1 MPMPQKKL
9 VSWLVAFAVLAAA
22 LVLRITGIMPA
33 NIRDFGMLH
42 SPLGRFQFL
51 FAVIPWL
58 ILSLYWEHAAKT
70 AAPAK
75 SSESSASR
83 SVHVVLTNAAIL
95 FEVIQIP
102 AIPRFLPLNAFA
114 LAVGVAISLLGLALA
129 IWARR
134 ILGKHW
140 SGRITI
146 KVDHELIR
154 TGAYKL
160 IRHPIYTG
168 ILAMYTGTAIVSGSC
183 LALLALAMALFAY
196 ARKIRL
202 EEANLRKAFG
212 SVYETYSRESYALLP
227 GLY

>member
-9 VSWLVAFAVLAAA
+9 MSVLIACAFIAAA
-22 LVLRITGIMPA
+22 LVVRFTGLMPA
-33 NIRDFGMLH
+33 HIRDFGLITSM
-42 SPLGRFQFL
+42 LGRIQFL
-51 FAVIPWL
+51 FAALPWV
-58 ILSLYWEHAAKT
+58 ILSVYWEHAAKT

-75 SSESSASR
+75 SSESGASR
-83 SVHVVLTNAAIL
+83 SVHVVLTNTAIL

-102 AIPRFLPLNAFA
+102 AIPRFLPLS
-114 LAVGVAISLLGLALA
+114 LLILIVGVAISLLGLALA

-134 ILGKHW
+134 ILGRHW

-154 TGAYKL
+154 TGPYKL
-160 IRHPIYTG
+160 VRHPIYTG

-183 LALLALAMALFAY
+183 LALLALAMALVAY

-202 EEANLRKAFG
+202 EEANLRTAFG
-212 SVYETYSRESYALLP
+212 PAYESYCRESNALIP
-227 GLY
+227 GVY

>member
-1 MPMPQKKL
+1 MPQKKL
-9 VSWLVAFAVLAAA
+9 ASWLIAIAIMAVA
-22 LVLRITGIMPA
+22 LVLRLNGFTPA
-33 NIRDFGMLH
+33 GIRDFGMLP
-42 SPLGRFQFL
+42 SPLGVVQFL
-51 FAVIPWL
+51 FAFGPWL

-95 FEVIQIP
+95 FEIIQIP
-102 AIPRFLPLNAFA
+102 AIPRFLPLNAFV
-114 LAVGVAISLLGLALA
+114 LAAGLVVSSLGLALA

-154 TGAYKL
+154 TGPYRL

-168 ILAMYTGTAIVSGSC
+168 ILVLYTGTAIISGSC
-183 LALLALAMALFAY
+183 LALLAVAMALVAY

-202 EEANLRKAFG
+202 EEANLRIAFG
-212 SVYETYSRESYALLP
+212 PAYDTYCRESKALIPWLF
-227 GLY
+227 

>member
-9 VSWLVAFAVLAAA
+9 TSVLIACAFIAAA
-22 LVLRITGIMPA
+22 LVVRLIGLVPA
-33 NIRDFGMLH
+33 NIRDFGLIT
-42 SPLGRFQFL
+42 SALGRIQFL
-51 FAVIPWL
+51 FAALPWV
-58 ILSLYWEHAAKT
+58 ILSVYWEHAAKT

-75 SSESSASR
+75 SSESSPSR
-83 SVHVVLTNAAIL
+83 AVHVVLTNGAIL
-95 FEVIQIP
+95 LGVIQIP
-102 AIPRFLPLNAFA
+102 AIPRFLPLNAPT
-114 LAVGVAISLLGLALA
+114 LAIGLTISLLGLALA

-154 TGAYKL
+154 TGPYRL

-202 EEANLRKAFG
+202 EEANLRTAFG
-212 SVYETYSRESYALLP
+212 PAYDSYSRESKALIP
-227 GLY
+227 GLF

>member
-9 VSWLVAFAVLAAA
+9 MSVLIACAFIVAA
-22 LVLRITGIMPA
+22 LVARFTGLMPA
-33 NIRDFGMLH
+33 HIRDFGLIT
-42 SPLGRFQFL
+42 STLGRIQFL
-51 FAVIPWL
+51 FAALPWV
-58 ILSLYWEHAAKT
+58 ILSVYWEHAAKT

-75 SSESSASR
+75 SSESGASR
-83 SVHVVLTNAAIL
+83 SVHVVLTNTAIL

-102 AIPRFLPLNAFA
+102 AIPRFLPLN
-114 LAVGVAISLLGLALA
+114 LPILIVGVAISLLGLALA

-154 TGAYKL
+154 TGPYKL
-160 IRHPIYTG
+160 VRHPIYTG

-183 LALLALAMALFAY
+183 LALLALAMALVAY

-202 EEANLRKAFG
+202 EEANLRTAFG
-212 SVYETYSRESYALLP
+212 PAYESYCRESHALIP
-227 GLY
+227 GVY

>member
-1 MPMPQKKL
+1 MPTPQKKL
-9 VSWLVAFAVLAAA
+9 ASWLIAFAVVAGA
-22 LVLRITGIMPA
+22 LVLRLNGFTPA
-33 NIRDFGMLH
+33 SVRDFGMLP
-42 SPLGRFQFL
+42 SRLGLIQFL
-51 FAVIPWL
+51 FAFGPWL
-58 ILSLYWEHAAKT
+58 ILSLYWEHTAKT

-83 SVHVVLTNAAIL
+83 SVHVVLTQVAIL

-102 AIPRFLPLNAFA
+102 AIPRFLPLNAFV
-114 LAVGVAISLLGLALA
+114 LAAGLVVSLIGIALA

-154 TGAYKL
+154 TGPYRL

-168 ILAMYTGTAIVSGSC
+168 ILVLYTGTAIISGSC
-183 LALLALAMALFAY
+183 LALLAVAMALVAY

-202 EEANLRKAFG
+202 EEANLRTAFG
-212 SVYETYSRESYALLP
+212 PAYESYCRESKALIPWLF
-227 GLY
+227 